1 MVTYLLG
8 KKLMK
13 NSLIL
18 TRPFL
23 INRFQVKILMN
34 FYYNTLFPCQ
44 WLVRNGDKIGGCHFL
59 DEKDFFF
66 FFFGSVVGGCFLGKN
81 CESKG
86 EIRV

>member
-23 INRFQVKILMN
+23 INRFQVEILMN

-66 FFFGSVVGGCFLGKN
+66 IFLVAWLVVASLERIVNQK
-81 CESKG
+81 EK
-86 EIRV
+86 

>member
-66 FFFGSVVGGCFLGKN
+66 IFLVAWLVVASLERIVNQK
-81 CESKG
+81 EK
-86 EIRV
+86 

>member
-59 DEKDFFF
+59 DEKDFLFIF
-66 FFFGSVVGGCFLGKN
+66 LVAWLVVASLERIVNQK
-81 CESKG
+81 EK
-86 EIRV
+86 